1 MSVGT
6 TTSWPAA
13 SPEPVTCTSPSASSN
28 SPSETATRWLV
39 PSGADDLDRVAA
51 AGLGQQRGHRHHQG
65 VGHAG
70 GGDADLHR
78 GLIPRARGGRVGR
91 GDVHGDGRRDAPEL
105 PDEQVSVPG
114 AAELELDPPDP
125 ELDGQ
130 VATVPTEETTPG
142 VVWLLG
148 RVMVTLSP
156 TATSVC
162 CEASKATCTWRVVE
176 VACSTVWPVWVLPP
190 SWADR
195 AVTRTAVGSNT
206 AWPRVSVPFWVT
218 PRAAWSFSTAVV
230 VADPKEAEVGL
241 S

>member
-1 MSVGT
+1 MVG
-6 TTSWPAA
+6 
-13 SPEPVTCTSPSASSN
+13 VV
-28 SPSETATRWLV
+28 L
-39 PSGADDLDRVAA
+39 
-51 AGLGQQRGHRHHQG
+51 
-65 VGHAG
+65 
-70 GGDADLHR
+70 
-78 GLIPRARGGRVGR
+78 
-91 GDVHGDGRRDAPEL
+91 PEL
-105 PDEQVSVPG
+105 PEEQVSVPG

-148 RVMVTLSP
+148 RVMLTLSP

-162 CEASKATCTWRVVE
+162 CEASNATCTWRVVE
-176 VACSTVWPVWVLPP
+176 VACITVWPAWVLPP

-195 AVTRTAVGSNT
+195 VVTRTAVGSNT
-206 AWPRVSVPFWVT
+206 AWPRVSVPFWVS

-230 VADPKEAEVGL
+230 VADPKEAELGL